1 MSAKTLHHIN
11 DIEVAERE
19 KLRAAIDHSRRVRQ
33 RRTRLNSQRM
43 AFERLADEQLSL
55 AADWN
60 KQAKQREQTREAATR
75 IMEACTKGT
84 PSDNAII
91 ARAADINAV
100 CDAAPVFDEHARR
113 ASAFAERAATLQ
125 IDLEIGDIHDLMP
138 SVGPFPLR
146 PDDPEV
152 DDLSRRLYDV
162 VEKQV
167 EPRREAEDLQICIET
182 SLQHLPGPQQRIS
195 EQRVLPDYWE
205 YPPTYAFKKKWW
217 RPSAVLVPE
226 PAVLK
231 SVSEQEEIDASPSAD
246 ASTADTPS
254 PTDTL
259 TVDTTGAARCCRR
272 AVDASPMAAAQ

>member
-1 MSAKTLHHIN
+1 MSTKTLEKID

-19 KLRAAIDHSRRVRQ
+19 KLRAAIDHSRRIRQ

-43 AFERLADEQLSL
+43 AFERLADEQLAL

-60 KQAKQREQTREAATR
+60 KHAKQREQTREAATR
-75 IMEACTKGT
+75 IMEACAKGT

-100 CDAAPVFDEHARR
+100 CDAAPHFDVHARR
-113 ASAFAERAATLQ
+113 ASAFAERAAALQ

-138 SVGPFPLR
+138 VSDHSR
-146 PDDPEV
+146 CAQMIRTV
-152 DDLSRRLYDV
+152 DELSRRLYDV

-195 EQRVLPDYWE
+195 ERRVLPDYWE

-226 PAVLK
+226 PAILK
-231 SVSEQEEIDASPSAD
+231 RISEQEEK
-246 ASTADTPS
+246 
-254 PTDTL
+254 
-259 TVDTTGAARCCRR
+259 
-272 AVDASPMAAAQ
+272 